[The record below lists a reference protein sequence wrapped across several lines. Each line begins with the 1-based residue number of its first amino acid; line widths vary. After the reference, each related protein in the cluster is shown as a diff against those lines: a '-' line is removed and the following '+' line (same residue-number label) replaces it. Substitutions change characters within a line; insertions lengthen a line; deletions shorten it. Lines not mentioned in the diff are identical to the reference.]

1 MNHLCQACTTC
12 TFSRHTNMI
21 AHLHSAK
28 NTHTHTQADGDP
40 GEPSGLEQEQSQSF
54 PLEDITVK
62 Y

>member
-1 MNHLCQACTTC
+1 
-12 TFSRHTNMI
+12 MI

-28 NTHTHTQADGDP
+28 NTHTQAQRDGDP